1 MFYFVC
7 LVDFDV
13 IGGSEH
19 CLIYCC
25 LFDLDVI
32 GDTVLKASPLK
43 IQEEPMEKGYIT
55 LMLT

>member
-1 MFYFVC
+1 MLLGEVNIF
-7 LVDFDV
+7 
-13 IGGSEH
+13 
-19 CLIYCC
+19 C

>member
-1 MFYFVC
+1 M
-7 LVDFDV
+7 LL
-13 IGGSEH
+13 GEGEH